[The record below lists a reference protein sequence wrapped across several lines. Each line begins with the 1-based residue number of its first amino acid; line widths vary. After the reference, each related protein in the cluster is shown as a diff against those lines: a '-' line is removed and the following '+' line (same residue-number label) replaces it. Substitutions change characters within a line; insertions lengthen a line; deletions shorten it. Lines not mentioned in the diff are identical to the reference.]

1 MIESRKF
8 KEIEIEF
15 REISKGIDNQNRYN
29 QEMCYLFE
37 QALENIKKEH
47 LDIALFIL
55 CVIIESIASKKNY
68 EEFKLF
74 DSWLIENPE
83 ENLIPFVNEIKTN
96 QTPENIIKKWHEKYR
111 ETYGPRKNFIKII
124 IETYKSH
131 DKLPEFMRFET
142 KTNGGVSRSSFRL
155 EGYTKEELYTEFKK
169 EVENIYDDYRSPFV
183 HQGKFLSFSVRVT
196 TKSGLFSVP
205 GCISLQEF
213 AEITLEVMK
222 ENLNI
227 GN

>member
-1 MIESRKF
+1 MIKSRKF
-8 KEIEIEF
+8 KEIETEF

-47 LDIALFIL
+47 FDIAMLIL

-68 EEFKLF
+68 EEFKTF

-83 ENLIPFVNEIKTN
+83 KKLIPFVNEIKTN
-96 QTPENIIKKWHEKYR
+96 QAPENIIKKWHEKYR
-111 ETYGPRKNFIKII
+111 EIYGPRKNFINII

-131 DKLPEFMRFET
+131 DKLPEFMYFET
-142 KTNGGVSRSSFRL
+142 KTNDGVSRSSPRL
-155 EGYTKEELYTEFKK
+155 GEYNGEELYNEFKK
-169 EVENIYDDYRSPFV
+169 EIGSIYDDYRSPFV

-196 TKSGLFSVP
+196 SKSGLFSVP
-205 GCISLQEF
+205 GCISLQQF
-213 AEITLEVMK
+213 AEITLNVMK
-222 ENLNI
+222 ENLNKRD
-227 GN
+227 